1 MGNGI
6 ISKMPK
12 KIDISHKTIIF
23 IAVFLLSIWIVYQI
37 LDLILMLFVAL
48 ILMSALSP
56 IIRTLSKFKIPKPLS
71 ILLIYITIFSIL
83 GIILTLSFTPLIEQ
97 TSKLVQ
103 ILPSAVS
110 SVLQVGNVDQSFLQ
124 KEFGNITGN
133 LFSFTKTIFDNV
145 ITIILLLVLTFY
157 LLLERDNL
165 EKRTAQL
172 FVGQEERIR
181 KLLVE
186 VEDKL
191 GSWLRGQLMLSII
204 IGTLS
209 FIGLT
214 ILQVPFALPLA
225 IWAGLLEVIPV
236 IGPIVSAIPAMIVA
250 FTISPVLAAV
260 VAALYFI
267 IQQLENHLIV
277 PQVMKKAVGLNPL
290 VVILAISI
298 GSRLIGIG
306 GALLAVPIAVVAQL
320 IVTNILKEEKTI
332 A

>member
-1 MGNGI
+1 MFVFGMI
-6 ISKMPK
+6 AVHMPRR
-12 KIDISHKTIIF
+12 IDISYKTIIF
-23 IAVFLLSIWIVYQI
+23 ITAFLLSLWIIYQI
-37 LDLILMLFVAL
+37 LDLILLLFVAL

-56 IIRTLSKFKIPKPLS
+56 IVKTLSRFKVPKPLS
-71 ILLIYITIFSIL
+71 ILLIYIIIFSLL
-83 GIILTLSFTPLIEQ
+83 GTILTLSFTPLIEQ
-97 TSKLVQ
+97 TSRLIQV
-103 ILPSAVS
+103 LPSAVS

-157 LLLERDNL
+157 LLLEREDL
-165 EKRTAQL
+165 ERRTAQL

-186 VEDKL
+186 VEEKL

-214 ILQVPFALPLA
+214 ILQVPYALPLA
-225 IWAGLLEVIPV
+225 IWAGLLEVVPV
-236 IGPIVSAIPAMIVA
+236 IGPIISAIPAIIVA
-250 FTISPVLAAV
+250 VTIAPVLGAG
-260 VAALYFI
+260 VAAMYFV

-277 PQVMKKAVGLNPL
+277 PQVMRKAVGLNPL
-290 VVILAISI
+290 MVILAISI
-298 GSRLIGIG
+298 GGRLLGIG
-306 GALLAVPIAVVAQL
+306 GALLAVPIAVVVQL
-320 IVTNILKEEKTI
+320 VVTYALKETT
-332 A
+332 